1 MPRAITLLTE
11 DFADWETS
19 LINATARAYYGFDC
33 RYASPGGTLVT
44 SMGGLRVTPDL
55 ALEDID
61 LEQLDLLM
69 ICGGT
74 FWQSGQ
80 PLEIGALLRDAQARG
95 IVLAGICDGTRV
107 LAQAGVLDRLQHT
120 SNSAANLLS
129 VNYGG
134 AAHYQDV
141 AHAVADQRVITA
153 PGSAP
158 VSFMEQILRTLGIDD
173 QNLQDYIALH
183 AAQHRRQG

>member
-1 MPRAITLLTE
+1 MPRAITLVTE
-11 DFADWETS
+11 DFADWETT
-19 LINATARAYYGFDC
+19 LINATARAYYGFEC
-33 RYASPGGTLVT
+33 RYASPGGANVT
-44 SMGGLRVTPDL
+44 SMGGMRVMPDL

-61 LEQLDLLM
+61 LGQLDLLM

-74 FWQSGQ
+74 LWQSSQ
-80 PLEIGALLRDAQARG
+80 APVIDDLLRQ
-95 IVLAGICDGTRV
+95 AGI
-107 LAQAGVLDRLQHT
+107 LDRLKHT
-120 SNSAANLLS
+120 SNSAANLLA

-141 AHAVADQRVITA
+141 PHAVADQRVVTA

-173 QNLQDYIALH
+173 QNLRDYIALH
-183 AAQHRRQG
+183 AAQHRQQG